1 MTDYYNTLGVH
12 RDASQDE
19 IKQAFRRMAA
29 QHHPDR
35 GGDTATFQE
44 VQAAYATLSDP
55 EKRHQYDNPQPQFG
69 GGGFHFD
76 GNMPP
81 GFENFFAQAFGQGG
95 NPFFGQGFRQP
106 QRNRNL
112 NLQTTITL
120 EEAYLGK
127 NLVANVGL
135 PSGLEQVLEVKI
147 PPGVRDGTV
156 LRLAGM
162 GDDTYNNVPRGDIHL
177 TINIQP
183 HHIYQRQGDD
193 LVRTLTINCFDAIL
207 GKTVK
212 FDTLDGKTLE
222 VNVTP
227 GTQPGQ
233 TLAVQG
239 YGMPYMADPRMKG
252 RLLLEIS
259 ITIPTDLNQQQKDL
273 VKQLIS

>member
-12 RDASQDE
+12 RGADQDE

-55 EKRHQYDNPQPQFG
+55 EKRQQYDNPQPQFG

-76 GNMPP
+76 GNVPP
-81 GFENFFAQAFGQGG
+81 GFEQFFSQAFGQGG

-147 PPGVRDGTV
+147 PPGVRDNTV

-162 GDDTYNNVPRGDIHL
+162 GDDTFSNVPRGDIHL

-183 HHIYQRQGDD
+183 HQIYQRQEDD
-193 LVRTLTINCFDAIL
+193 LIRKLSISCFDAIL
-207 GKTVK
+207 GKTTK
-212 FDTLDGKTLE
+212 FNTIDNTVLE
-222 VNVTP
+222 INIAP
-227 GTQPGQ
+227 GTQHGQ

-239 YGMPYMADPRMKG
+239 YGMPYMADQRMKG
-252 RLLLEIS
+252 RLLLEIN
-259 ITIPTDLNQQQKDL
+259 ILVPTNLNQQQKDL
-273 VKQLIS
+273 IKQIIS